1 MTFHLTL
8 KMTTTQVFETSVTN
22 KVFLN
27 TTLTRMIT
35 QDKHLISLGS
45 NNLPK
50 KILHEK
56 LHRAF
61 SEIQSGWTS
70 CDKLVE
76 EGMWPTALAISSVE
90 GPEL

>member
-1 MTFHLTL
+1 MCIITCLRTQQTHFLGLCLIALT
-8 KMTTTQVFETSVTN
+8 Q
-22 KVFLN
+22 
-27 TTLTRMIT
+27 MIM
-35 QDKHLISLGS
+35 QDKHLIPLGS
-45 NNLPK
+45 NHLPK

-70 CDKLVE
+70 WDKLVE